1 MDKKGAAEL
10 QGIQA
15 SCQKLKN
22 KHAQH
27 VSPCVQQNNFTMS
40 LDHLL
45 VQEPFFSLFE
55 DLLVLC
61 PIHRF

>member
-15 SCQKLKN
+15 SCQKLTN

-40 LDHLL
+40 LDNLL
-45 VQEPFFSLFE
+45 VQEPFFQPF
-55 DLLVLC
+55 
-61 PIHRF
+61 